1 MGCDVEPRWGSRVTG
16 AVIPGCDT
24 QHHRINPEGV
34 AQLGTK
40 RVSIGGWHCS
50 GTVRVA
56 FAFLKHRGTED
67 TEKRLAPTQSLCE
80 LCAL

>member
-40 RVSIGGWHCS
+40 RVSIGGWHEWHCMIIAKPFHS
-50 GTVRVA
+50 KALSPLRRRSRST
-56 FAFLKHRGTED
+56 FLGCVIKVY
-67 TEKRLAPTQSLCE
+67 
-80 LCAL
+80 